1 MIIPPSL
8 SPVSFMT
15 IRHYF
20 YSVDNFQMQRGSIVL
35 KLCFL
40 DSVLVL
46 SRRDSVLWTVVVM
59 VPQLV
64 GEMVSGL
71 LVKSALLRAQV
82 RLTGQ

>member
-1 MIIPPSL
+1 
-8 SPVSFMT
+8 MT
-15 IRHYF
+15 MRYYF
-20 YSVDNFQMQRGSIVL
+20 YPADNFQMQRGSIVL
-35 KLCFL
+35 RLCSQ

-46 SRRDSVLWTVVVM
+46 NRRDSVLWTVVVM

-64 GEMVSGL
+64 GEMVSVL

>member
-1 MIIPPSL
+1 MIIPPSP
-8 SPVSFMT
+8 SPVSSMT
-15 IRHYF
+15 IRRYF
-20 YSVDNFQMQRGSIVL
+20 YSVDDFQMQRGSIVL
-35 KLCFL
+35 KLCSL

-82 RLTGQ
+82 RLTG

>member
-15 IRHYF
+15 MRYYF
-20 YSVDNFQMQRGSIVL
+20 YPADNFQMQRGSIVL
-35 KLCFL
+35 KLCSL

-46 SRRDSVLWTVVVM
+46 SRRDSVSWTVVVTA
-59 VPQLV
+59 PQLV
-64 GEMVSGL
+64 GVMVSGL

-82 RLTGQ
+82 RFTG